1 VSPFSLDPGGCLGER
16 TAVLILDDIVIC
28 QYIADDMKR
37 QSDPDVLLLQAA
49 ADPTRLAILR
59 QLSEE
64 ESVCAC
70 DFTATCDVSQPTV
83 SHHLK
88 VLREAGWVDSER
100 RGTWIWYRIRP
111 EAVERMRELVGG
123 FAPGPARRVAGSAR
137 KLDVVQPIA

>member
-1 VSPFSLDPGGCLGER
+1 
-16 TAVLILDDIVIC
+16 
-28 QYIADDMKR
+28 MKR
-37 QSDPDVLLLQAA
+37 HTDPDVLLLQAA

-64 ESVCAC
+64 ETVCAC

-111 EAVERMRELVGG
+111 DAVERMQELVGG
-123 FAPGPARRVAGSAR
+123 FGLKPARRGGAPAR
-137 KLDVVQPIA
+137 TLSVIQPTA

>member
-1 VSPFSLDPGGCLGER
+1 M
-16 TAVLILDDIVIC
+16 
-28 QYIADDMKR
+28 DMKR
-37 QSDPDVLLLQAA
+37 QTDPDVLLLQAA

-64 ESVCAC
+64 ESICAC

-111 EAVERMRELVGG
+111 EAVIRMRDLVGS
-123 FAPGPARRVAGSAR
+123 FAPGPARRVAGTSR
-137 KLDVVQPIA
+137 KLSVVQPTA